1 VNTGIIFTDLIKI
14 EVVIS
19 ENDIKGISDAL
30 KGIKVGGVT
39 ISKVKGRGKSI
50 APQIHASKGTQMY
63 TPEFGDKYK
72 LEVIVSD
79 NRENDAIKIIRENSK
94 IGKIFILPVAR
105 AMDIESGVENEIIH
119 LPLLLLTR

>member
-1 VNTGIIFTDLIKI
+1 LADLIKI

-19 ENDIKGISDAL
+19 QNDIKAVSDAL
-30 KGIKVGGVT
+30 KGMNVGGIT

-50 APQIHASKGTQMY
+50 APQIHASKGTEMY

-72 LEVIVSD
+72 LEVIISD
-79 NRENDAIKIIRENSK
+79 SKENDAIKIIRENSK

-105 AMDIESGVENEIIH
+105 AVDIESGQENEMAI
-119 LPLLLLTR
+119 

>member
-1 VNTGIIFTDLIKI
+1 
-14 EVVIS
+14 
-19 ENDIKGISDAL
+19 
-30 KGIKVGGVT
+30 
-39 ISKVKGRGKSI
+39 
-50 APQIHASKGTQMY
+50 MY

-105 AMDIESGVENEIIH
+105 YGHFLTPYEKKSMSITVYKRPWPFITVFFEIID
-119 LPLLLLTR
+119 